1 MSTITDSM
9 NTINSLE
16 EMAEGNTIIHH
27 LHPMIKLVT
36 TILYLV
42 LVISFDPYNLT
53 GLMVFAFYPVI
64 LMALSEIPY
73 KPLLKRLLVA
83 LPFSFF
89 AGLSNIIFDQKL
101 AMMIGSIPISYGVIS
116 FTTIIVKT
124 VFTVMAVLILIA
136 TTSLPQISYQLL
148 AIKVPKIIV
157 EQIMLTYRYISVLLE
172 QVSNMYTAYI
182 LRAPDAKGIKMKDM
196 GIFVGQLLLKSF
208 DRAENIY
215 YAMKC
220 RGYDGNYLYAK
231 PNKVNQIDWIYLLVV
246 GIVLLLMRFFNL
258 SQIIGSFL

>member
-27 LHPMIKLVT
+27 LHPMVKLIT

-42 LVISFDPYNLT
+42 LVISFDPYNIT
-53 GLMVFAFYPVI
+53 GLMVFVFYPVI
-64 LMALSEIPY
+64 LMALAEIPY

-89 AGLSNIIFDQKL
+89 AGLSNIIFDQKT

-136 TTSLPQISYQLL
+136 TTSLSQISYQLL

-231 PNKVNQIDWIYLLVV
+231 PNKTNKIDWIYLLMV

-258 SQIIGSFL
+258 SQMIGSFL

>member
-1 MSTITDSM
+1 M

-27 LHPMIKLVT
+27 LHPMVKLIT

-42 LVISFDPYNLT
+42 LVISFDPYNIT

-73 KPLLKRLLVA
+73 KPLLKRMLVA

-101 AMMIGSIPISYGVIS
+101 AMMIGTIPVSYGVIS

-231 PNKVNQIDWIYLLVV
+231 PNKINQIDWTYLLVV
-246 GIVLLLMRFFNL
+246 GVVLLLMRFFNL